1 MNWQESAARLNR
13 HAFRPAAADAVFTV
27 HGWGMHQSHLS
38 NAPHKHSFFEI
49 CYVLDGE
56 GTYVDDGISN
66 PLRRGTLF
74 CSRPGI
80 PHQIISESGMELVF
94 VGFELDEHVSSD
106 NHRKSFLNL
115 MKTEKVC
122 VYDGDE
128 LPTALLWKSLFLLAD
143 YQGAVPAAA
152 LPAASAALLL
162 SFPELFSEASER
174 QHPVSRRNNSAHM
187 LKQAKLYIADNL
199 SDNNLSLG
207 KVTAYLNMS
216 ERHLSR
222 MFSSGIHESF
232 TNYMRRIRVQQA
244 ADLLMHTD
252 LPIAAIAEQTGFGS
266 VHYFSRTFHA
276 LMNETPARFRANAVN
291 GTKFI

>member
-1 MNWQESAARLNR
+1 MNWQESASRLNR

-27 HGWGMHQSHLS
+27 HGWGMHQCHYS
-38 NAPHKHSFFEI
+38 NPPHKHSFFEI

-56 GTYVDDGISN
+56 GTYVDDGKSN
-66 PLRRGTLF
+66 PLHSGTLF

-80 PHQIISESGMELVF
+80 PHQILSESGMELVF
-94 VGFELDEHVSSD
+94 VAFELDEHASAD
-106 NHRKSFLNL
+106 NHRKAFLEL

-128 LPTALLWKSLFLLAD
+128 LPSALLWKSLFLLAD
-143 YQGAVPAAA
+143 YKGAVPAAA

-162 SFPELFSEASER
+162 SFPDLFGEAVRR
-174 QHPVSRRNNSAHM
+174 QHPAPRRNSAHT
-187 LKQAKLYIADNL
+187 LKQAKLFIADNL
-199 SDNNLSLG
+199 SDNDLSLG
-207 KVTAYLNMS
+207 KVAGYLNMS

-232 TNYMRRIRVQQA
+232 TDYVRRIRVQQA
-244 ADLLMHTD
+244 ADLLMQTD

-266 VHYFSRTFHA
+266 VHYFSRTFHT
-276 LMNETPARFRANAVN
+276 LMNETPAQFRENAVN